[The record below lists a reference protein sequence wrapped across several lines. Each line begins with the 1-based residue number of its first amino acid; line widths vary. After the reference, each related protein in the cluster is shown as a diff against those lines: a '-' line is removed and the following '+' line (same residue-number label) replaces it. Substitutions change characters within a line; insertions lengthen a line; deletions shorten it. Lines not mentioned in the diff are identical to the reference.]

1 MLVWNF
7 GHTPNFSLFIPSAK
21 NIFDWGTK
29 IKICLMNVVVHICTL
44 KDNLQYFPFNSFKQW
59 WYHSILYRYMKRV
72 RVRSHIHKFFSPEDL
87 STAHE
92 GNIRENEQLLSLS
105 PSTAVYRF
113 VSSASSGLG
122 HLVSRVC
129 SHQKALTGMYSGIR
143 LSLHLCPPRLSSL
156 FCKITA
162 HAGSH

>member
-105 PSTAVYRF
+105 PSTPPVRGWDIWFPEFA
-113 VSSASSGLG
+113 A
-122 HLVSRVC
+122 
-129 SHQKALTGMYSGIR
+129 IR
-143 LSLHLCPPRLSSL
+143 KPWRACTAGSDCLFISSL
-156 FCKITA
+156 RACPLSFVR
-162 HAGSH
+162 